1 MILEI
6 QHETR
11 LEYAAPVT
19 EDFTE
24 VRMEPRSD
32 ADQSCRT
39 FHLKVSPPA
48 EVPSFR
54 DGFGNR
60 VHHFNLL
67 APHAHVTVLAASVI
81 ETHPQIAEPRAGPG
95 LYPVDP
101 AAVPIDA
108 VGFLAFRGPV
118 RQTPLLDPVLD
129 ALRPS
134 PEENLG
140 RLVGRV
146 SAFIKAKFEY
156 APDVTHAS
164 SPVDDVLRQGKGVC
178 QDFAHL
184 MIAVLR
190 SFGVPAR
197 YVSGYIHRPGQESQS
212 HAWAEAWLPE
222 VGWVAMDPTHDRLL
236 TDDLVKVAI
245 GRDFTDVPPNKGVY
259 RGNAAQTISVRVE
272 TRTLD
277 RLPPLSWQEQLPPLR
292 VPLRAIVPRRPAA
305 GPTLADFEQQQQQ

>member
-11 LEYAAPVT
+11 LEYAGPVT

-24 VRMEPRSD
+24 VRMEPGSD
-32 ADQSCRT
+32 ADQSCRS

-48 EVPSFR
+48 ETHNYV

-67 APHAHVTVLAASVI
+67 APHGHVTILAASVV
-81 ETHPQIAEPRAGPG
+81 ETHPRDH
-95 LYPVDP
+95 DP
-101 AAVPIDA
+101 AAAAGRFPLDPEMVPLEAI
-108 VGFLAFRGPV
+108 GFLAFHGPV
-118 RQTPLLDPVLD
+118 RPTPLLNPVLE
-129 ALRPS
+129 ALRPAAG
-134 PEENLG
+134 EGLG
-140 RLVGRV
+140 RLVARV
-146 SAFIKAKFEY
+146 SAFIKERFAY

-164 SPVDDVLRQGKGVC
+164 SPIDDVLREGKGVC

-184 MIAVLR
+184 MIGVLR
-190 SFGVPAR
+190 SFGIPAR

-222 VGWVAMDPTHDRLL
+222 TGWVAMDPTHDRPR
-236 TDDLVKVAI
+236 TDDLVKVAV

-259 RGNAAQTISVRVE
+259 RGDAAQAISVRVE
-272 TRTLD
+272 TRELT
-277 RLPPLSWQEQLPPLR
+277 RLPPLTWREQLPPLQ
-292 VPLRAIVPRRPAA
+292 VPLRAILPRQGAA
-305 GPTLADFEQQQQQ
+305 APGLSDIEQQQQ